1 MAAYGSIEIAVMMDK
16 GDIKKAENK
25 ANSYNIKNVE
35 LVIETTDGRIIE
47 FDSKKRTINDI
58 NIEWETEFDDEAC

>member
-1 MAAYGSIEIAVMMDK
+1 MTTYGSIEIAVMMDK
-16 GDIKKAENK
+16 GDIEKAEK
-25 ANSYNIKNVE
+25 KVNSYNIKNAK

-58 NIEWETEFDDEAC
+58 DVTWETEFDDEAC